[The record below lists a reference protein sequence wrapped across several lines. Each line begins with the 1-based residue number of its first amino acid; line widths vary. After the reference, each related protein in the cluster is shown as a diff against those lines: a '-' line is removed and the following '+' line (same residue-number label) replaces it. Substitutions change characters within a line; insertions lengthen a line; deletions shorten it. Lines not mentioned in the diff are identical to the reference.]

1 MISAHGAVA
10 LRSRRPSGRRPL
22 IRRQSK
28 DGTARDPKRRQK
40 IYGLLLVLPSFIV
53 ICMMVVYP
61 IGRSVALSFTDP
73 ETGAFSLI
81 NYRQI
86 LTEPYMVGNIKY
98 TLVVVAFTVL
108 IVGVV
113 SYLLSLYLSFTDSW
127 FSRIMSKLYLIP
139 RFIPTIVAVYAIM
152 NVVKDTGAL
161 NRILLGLFGIDF
173 KPGLMYTQKGIIL
186 ANCWFNFPFSIMLIS
201 ASLQGI
207 PRSIIESAR
216 DVGAGK
222 LRVFFHM
229 ILPLSFNDFLIAVT
243 FVFMGNVAAFTT
255 PYLMGARAP
264 MMLGVA
270 LQQEFSTFQNMEKSA
285 AISVFVFLLSSLMGG
300 FYIYK
305 SLKANRWEVSDR

>member
-1 MISAHGAVA
+1 MSYD
-10 LRSRRPSGRRPL
+10 R
-22 IRRQSK
+22 
-28 DGTARDPKRRQK
+28 KRMQK
-40 IYGLLLVLPSFIV
+40 LYGLLLVLPSFCV
-53 ICMMVVYP
+53 ICLMVLYP
-61 IGRSVALSFTDP
+61 IFRSITLSFSDP

-86 LTEPYMVGNIKY
+86 FTEPFMAMNIKY

-108 IVGVV
+108 IVAVV
-113 SYLLSLYLSFTDSW
+113 SYLLALYITFSDTW
-127 FSRIMSKLYLIP
+127 FSRAISRLYLIP

-152 NVVKDTGAL
+152 NVVKDTGAI
-161 NRILLGLFGIDF
+161 NRILVQLFGINF

-186 ANCWFNFPFSIMLIS
+186 ANCWFNIPFSVMLIG

-216 DVGAGK
+216 DVGAGRM
-222 LRVFFHM
+222 RVFIHM
-229 ILPLSFNDFLIAVT
+229 IFPLSVNDFLIAIT
-243 FVFMGNVAAFTT
+243 FVFMGNVASFTT

-270 LQQEFSTFQNMEKSA
+270 LQQEFSSFLHMEKSA
-285 AISVFVFLLSSLMGG
+285 AISVFLFLLSSLMGG

-305 SLKANRWEVSDR
+305 SLKANKWDVPDR